1 MEGGALG
8 VADLLQPGLEPLEPL
23 CIDGGVCV
31 HQCVLLSMYVCVTAI
46 EKRSGRTTNQPRDS
60 LPTYLLGVLHAV
72 LRHDELREGRLHL
85 RLHS

>member
-1 MEGGALG
+1 
-8 VADLLQPGLEPLEPL
+8 
-23 CIDGGVCV
+23 
-31 HQCVLLSMYVCVTAI
+31 MYVCVTAI

-72 LRHDELREGRLHL
+72 LRHDELRKGRLHL